1 MKKAFYLCRQRLL
14 SVSGYSGPP
23 YSVKGIAMK
32 VCQWELLPTNLS
44 APGGVYG
51 PRRTTVLNPPPNVTT
66 STSSPSWSF
75 LDAIGISRPTFF
87 FNFSAEGHSSL
98 GHCFFHH
105 MSFPTN

>member
-1 MKKAFYLCRQRLL
+1 MKKNLL
-14 SVSGYSGPP
+14 PVQTGAA
-23 YSVKGIAMK
+23 VCAIMLMALAIKRIELK